1 MTPTSHLEGE
11 LEAAVSAHLGRTFP
25 AAAICALRDGA
36 ALFERA
42 WGWIDPETERIP
54 VTTETRFDL
63 ASLTKLFTA
72 SAFLSLVSE
81 GRAALDAPLAGVVG
95 EFGGAPRPLDG
106 GQDPF
111 SKAMLPAPPGS
122 AGHTVDPARVT
133 FRHLLTHTSGLA
145 PWRAVYQAASP
156 HPPAAPG
163 HAESIGRE
171 IKWARAVTAL
181 CGYPFVGEV
190 GSAVRYSDLGM
201 MLLGEA
207 VGRLHGETL
216 DRAIDARVTRPLGLS
231 SVTYNPA
238 RAGVPLELI
247 APTEDDPLWRK
258 RRCWGE
264 VHDENACGVGGV
276 AGHAGLFATARDVA
290 LFGQAWLDGA
300 SALPIAADVR
310 AEAVRQHAETNG
322 ERRGLGWALRAAV
335 DSMAGERFSMES
347 YGHSGFTGTS
357 LWIDPTRR
365 LVVAILTNRVYGGH
379 EGDGVHFFR
388 RAVHDAL
395 ALVSE

>member
-1 MTPTSHLEGE
+1 MTLISD

-25 AAAICALRDGA
+25 AAAVCAVRDGA
-36 ALFERA
+36 ILVERA

-54 VTTETRFDL
+54 VTPETRFDL

-72 SAFLSLVSE
+72 SAFLSLVSD
-81 GRAALDAPLAGVVG
+81 GRITLDDPLVRVVA
-95 EFGGAPRPLDG
+95 EFGGAPRPIDG

-122 AGHTVDPARVT
+122 TGHSVDPVRVT
-133 FRHLLTHTSGLA
+133 FRHLLTHTGGLA

-163 HAESIGRE
+163 HAESVGRE
-171 IKWARAVTAL
+171 IKWARALAAL
-181 CGYPFVGEV
+181 CSYPFVGEV
-190 GSAVRYSDLGM
+190 GSAVRYSDLGL

-216 DRAIDARVTRPLGLS
+216 DRAIDARVTRRLGLS

-238 RAGVPLELI
+238 RAGVPLDQI
-247 APTEDDPLWRK
+247 APTEHDPLWRE

-290 LFGQAWLDGA
+290 ALGQAWLDGE
-300 SALPIAADVR
+300 SALPIAPDVR
-310 AEAVRQHAETNG
+310 ADATRLQTESNG
-322 ERRGLGWALRAAV
+322 ERRGLGWALKAAV
-335 DSMAGERFSMES
+335 DSMAGERLSPDSF
-347 YGHSGFTGTS
+347 GHSGFTGTS
-357 LWIDPTRR
+357 LWIDPQRR
-365 LVVAILTNRVYGGH
+365 LVVAALTNRVYGGR
-379 EGDGVHFFR
+379 EGDGVHGFR

-395 ALVSE
+395 AGVSE